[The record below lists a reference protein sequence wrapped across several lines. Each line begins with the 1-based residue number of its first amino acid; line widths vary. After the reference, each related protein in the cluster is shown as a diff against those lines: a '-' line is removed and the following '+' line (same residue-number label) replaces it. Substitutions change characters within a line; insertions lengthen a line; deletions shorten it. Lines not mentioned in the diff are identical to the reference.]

1 MNLTYFPNAHDTT
14 ALPADLDW
22 SEFAGFLREAFD
34 IERHRADKLDCP
46 AFISGLCE
54 GKRSNSNIRHLSF
67 LAGDFDIAPDDRRY
81 MTFHDR
87 CDWLDDYGYLYV
99 AYTTTTNTD
108 GHNRYRI
115 ISPLGC
121 DVPATHW
128 LAVWSS
134 CNDVFGGCL
143 DPATKDP
150 ARLSFLP
157 AQWHGNNYW
166 DAGKR
171 ARITLTG
178 AVNAFRTSPSGASR
192 PILTSLEIED
202 VIATFQPQA
211 KVRCRLSI
219 EPSTSYQASRLTADE
234 IESLAHG
241 HGADSRVW
249 SFIGK
254 LSSSPLVSR
263 WLRESLPTEA
273 GSRDHRFCLYAAQ
286 NAIRDNIPITPAILA
301 ALASEWSQVHLHRPA
316 PADIE
321 RQAEN
326 ALAWAIRA
334 PKEQPA
340 DTSAHQPLESKD
352 M

>member
-1 MNLTYFPNAHDTT
+1 MNLTYFPTAHNTNADVY
-14 ALPADLDW
+14 DLTW
-22 SEFAGFLREAFD
+22 SDIVISFQDAFA
-34 IERHRADKLDCP
+34 IPRHRSAKLDCP
-46 AFISGLCE
+46 AIIAGLCE
-54 GKRSNSNIRHLSF
+54 GKRANGNVHHLSF

-87 CDWLDDYGYLYV
+87 CDWLDDYGYQYV

-121 DVPATHW
+121 DVPAANW
-128 LAVWSS
+128 LAVWST
-134 CNDVFGGCL
+134 CNDVFGGGF

-150 ARLSFLP
+150 ARLAFLP
-157 AQWHGNNYW
+157 AQWVGDNYW

-171 ARITLTG
+171 SRITLTG
-178 AVNAFRTSPSGASR
+178 AFNAFRTSPSGASR
-192 PILTSLEIED
+192 PILTSVEIED

-211 KVRCRLSI
+211 KVRCQPSI

-241 HGADSRVW
+241 HGGDSRVW

-263 WLRESLPTEA
+263 WMKESLPTQQ
-273 GSRDHRFCLYAAQ
+273 GSRDHRFCRYAALK
-286 NAIRDNIPITPAILA
+286 AIQDNIPITPSVLA
-301 ALASEWSQVHLHRPA
+301 RLASEWSQVHLSRPA
-316 PADIE
+316 PRDIE

-334 PKEQPA
+334 PMEQPA